1 MAKSHTPLGLSMPEL
16 PEVETTR
23 RGLLPHVVG
32 RHVHGVVVRNASL
45 RWPVTRGLERKLRD
59 RKILDIRR
67 RGKYLLFDIG
77 GGRRLGGPGLA
88 GALAARGRA
97 APRRQADHG
106 ASPPRRPAARPPHR
120 RRA

>member
-77 GGRRLGGPGLA
+77 GGPPLVDPRLSGRLPPV
-88 GALAARGRA
+88 ARGPPPPQH
-97 APRRQADHG
+97 APRHI
-106 ASPPRRPAARPPHR
+106 PRRGTPP
-120 RRA
+120 

>member
-1 MAKSHTPLGLSMPEL
+1 MEKGHTPLGLSMPEL

-77 GGRRLGGPGLA
+77 GGDPPGPPAQSGGP
-88 GALAARGRA
+88 
-97 APRRQADHG
+97 
-106 ASPPRRPAARPPHR
+106 PPPAAATPPPTH
-120 RRA
+120 